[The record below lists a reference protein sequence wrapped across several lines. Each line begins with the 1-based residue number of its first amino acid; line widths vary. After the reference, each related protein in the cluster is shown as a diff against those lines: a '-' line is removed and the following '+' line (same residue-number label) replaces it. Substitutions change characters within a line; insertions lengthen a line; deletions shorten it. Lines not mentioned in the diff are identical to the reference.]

1 MRLKTGLSAFPSHY
15 VFLKIRFSGTRPLPR
30 AKARH
35 FASMLP
41 CYFLLV
47 SNSSYEAE
55 TLSLKLGGD
64 HRSSSGLLGI
74 NVDTRRDIGPDS
86 LSCIKL
92 SMGKIETDHF
102 PNQALAGGGKYFRA
116 RFTGPMIRGDRIH
129 RAQNTV
135 IGR

>member
-1 MRLKTGLSAFPSHY
+1 
-15 VFLKIRFSGTRPLPR
+15 
-30 AKARH
+30 
-35 FASMLP
+35 MLP

-55 TLSLKLGGD
+55 TLPLNLGGD

-86 LSCIKL
+86 SWLNQIL

-102 PNQALAGGGKYFRA
+102 PNQALAGGGKYSKA
-116 RFTGPMIRGDRIH
+116 RSIGPMIRGDRIH

-135 IGR
+135 NSC